1 MKYDK
6 TNAEDKALNLFADM
20 MIEKIENVSSN
31 WQQPWFTNGF
41 QEWPKN
47 LNGREY
53 NGMNA
58 LMLMFLCEKKGYS
71 ISRFCTFDC
80 IQRLNQSEN
89 NSENPQRV
97 FILKGEKSFPILL
110 VIFICVNKDTKE
122 KIKWE
127 EYKKLS
133 DTEKEKYDLFPRT
146 RVFRVF
152 NVAQTNIKQSRP
164 ELWQKLVNESKEKE
178 IVNTNDNFTFAPMD
192 KMISEQRWICPINT
206 VYGNSAYFSISKNEI
221 VVPQKEQFKDGES
234 FYTNLFHE
242 MAHSTGHE
250 TQLARLKKTSFGS
263 ADYAREELV
272 AELTAAL
279 TATRYGMAKH
289 IKEDSA
295 SYIKSWLK
303 SLKEDAQFIKTT
315 LFDVKRASRMLTEH
329 IDAMTV

>member
-20 MIEKIENVSSN
+20 MIEKIESVRNN
-31 WQQPWFTNGF
+31 WEKPWFTTAF
-41 QEWPKN
+41 QQWPKN
-47 LNGREY
+47 LYGREY

-58 LMLMFLCEKKGYS
+58 LMLMFMCEKKGYS
-71 ISRFCTFDC
+71 IPRFCTFDC
-80 IQRLNQSEN
+80 IQRLNQEGFD
-89 NSENPQRV
+89 RV
-97 FILKGEKSFPILL
+97 SILKGEKSFPIIL
-110 VIFICVNKDTKE
+110 VIFICVNKDTKQ
-122 KIKWE
+122 KIMWE
-127 EYKKLS
+127 EYKNLS
-133 DTEKEKYDLFPRT
+133 DAEKENYDLFPRT

-152 NVAQTNIKQSRP
+152 NVEQTNIKDSRP
-164 ELWQKLVNESKEKE
+164 ELWRELVNESKGKE
-178 IVNTNDNFTFAPMD
+178 VAINNDSFAFAPMD
-192 KMISEQRWICPINT
+192 KMMSEQKWICPINT
-206 VYGNSAYFSISKNEI
+206 VLGDCAYFSISKNEI
-221 VVPQKEQFKDGES
+221 VVPKKEQFKDGES

-250 TQLARLKKTSFGS
+250 TQLARLKKMSFGS